1 MSEGETT
8 VNDEV
13 NHVRWLP
20 MTAAIIA
27 LVGVADSVY
36 LTAHHYTAEPVP
48 CSIIEGC
55 EQVLTSGYAEIAG
68 FPLAAFGAAAYFA
81 AFSLALLTAFGYRSL
96 WGLYGIQATI
106 MAIFSVWLIYIQ
118 CIVVGAFCQFCLL
131 SAAASF
137 TLFIL
142 YLFSR
147 YLQPKS
153 TA

>member
-68 FPLAAFGAAAYFA
+68 FPLD
-81 AFSLALLTAFGYRSL
+81 RK
-96 WGLYGIQATI
+96 
-106 MAIFSVWLIYIQ
+106 SV
-118 CIVVGAFCQFCLL
+118 V
-131 SAAASF
+131 
-137 TLFIL
+137 
-142 YLFSR
+142 
-147 YLQPKS
+147 
-153 TA
+153 